1 MLFTLIRPLE
11 FLQSE
16 DVTNWFGHVHFLG
29 KEKGEIKTLLFDLFY
44 KKRVFQLL
52 WKIKCI
58 SRAKPKLNAVFP
70 TTAVDLMWIKWR
82 GGEQCLWKYWIDS
95 LVFYFI
101 VPGRKQTSVG
111 AQKKHLWRCNL
122 LESKITFCL
131 SPEGSQSKFGVRG
144 GGHKWVY
151 TNRLYTAS
159 LVCILA
165 VCVFVW
171 RLWNQQELQ
180 FGLIFSSSFSSCLF
194 VFDVSVKLCW
204 NKWDIFLTQ
213 EHLHVIYCC
222 LEFASFRW
230 LCVQSG
236 RVYNWVCV
244 HSELTCLFIFLSQG
258 LGLVLSSTW
267 GSDFILKVLIWAGF
281 W

>member
-1 MLFTLIRPLE
+1 MLPGDVGWCFCVEVQIERQANFHLMLFTLIRPLE

-111 AQKKHLWRCNL
+111 AQKKKTPLKMQPTGVKDN
-122 LESKITFCL
+122 IL
-131 SPEGSQSKFGVRG
+131 SFPSRFTE
-144 GGHKWVY
+144 
-151 TNRLYTAS
+151 
-159 LVCILA
+159 
-165 VCVFVW
+165 
-171 RLWNQQELQ
+171 
-180 FGLIFSSSFSSCLF
+180 
-194 VFDVSVKLCW
+194 
-204 NKWDIFLTQ
+204 
-213 EHLHVIYCC
+213 
-222 LEFASFRW
+222 
-230 LCVQSG
+230 
-236 RVYNWVCV
+236 
-244 HSELTCLFIFLSQG
+244 
-258 LGLVLSSTW
+258 
-267 GSDFILKVLIWAGF
+267 
-281 W
+281 

>member
-1 MLFTLIRPLE
+1 MLFTWIWPLE

-29 KEKGEIKTLLFDLFY
+29 KEKGEIKTLLFDLLY
-44 KKRVFQLL
+44 KKSVFQLL

-159 LVCILA
+159 LVCIC
-165 VCVFVW
+165 VCVCVTTPKSAGTPVW
-171 RLWNQQELQ
+171 SHIFLQ
-180 FGLIFSSSFSSCLF
+180 FF
-194 VFDVSVKLCW
+194 
-204 NKWDIFLTQ
+204 
-213 EHLHVIYCC
+213 
-222 LEFASFRW
+222 
-230 LCVQSG
+230 
-236 RVYNWVCV
+236 
-244 HSELTCLFIFLSQG
+244 FLS
-258 LGLVLSSTW
+258 LC
-267 GSDFILKVLIWAGF
+267 F
-281 W
+281 WC